1 MAWVCDSINDQDN
14 AGPRLKGDCGLI
26 DSQTLALK
34 NEEVGMVAR
43 VSTAPPTPVA
53 AKPAAAAVNGQTEVY
68 YPESDGKPM
77 ADNTR
82 QFRYIVTIHSGIA
95 DLFAG
100 DPNVFVAGDLLWYPV
115 EGSNTIRVAPDVLV
129 VFGRPPGDRGSY
141 LQWKEENIPPQV
153 VFEVLSP
160 GNTFTEMTNKLRFYE
175 RYGVEEY
182 YLYDPDNGELS
193 GWLRSERGL
202 EEIPEME
209 GWVSP
214 RLGIR
219 FGLDGR
225 DLTLFRPDGTRF
237 ETYTEVRSQLAMERQ
252 RAEEERQ
259 RADRLA
265 ERLRALGVD
274 PENA

>member
-1 MAWVCDSINDQDN
+1 
-14 AGPRLKGDCGLI
+14 
-26 DSQTLALK
+26 
-34 NEEVGMVAR
+34 MVAR
-43 VSTAPPTPVA
+43 VSTAPPAPVA
-53 AKPAAAAVNGQTEVY
+53 AKPAAVVNGQTEVY

-115 EGSNTIRVAPDVLV
+115 EGSNTIRVAPDVMV
-129 VFGRPPGDRGSY
+129 AFGRPPGDRGSY

-160 GNTFTEMTNKLRFYE
+160 GNTFTEMHNKLRFYE
-175 RYGVEEY
+175 RHGVEEY

-193 GWLRSERGL
+193 GWLRSDRGL

-214 RLGIR
+214 RLGVR
-219 FGLDGR
+219 FSLEGRELALFRLDGSR
-225 DLTLFRPDGTRF
+225 ID
-237 ETYTEVRSQLAMERQ
+237 TYTEVRSQLAIERQRVEEERQRVEEERQ

-274 PENA
+274 PESA